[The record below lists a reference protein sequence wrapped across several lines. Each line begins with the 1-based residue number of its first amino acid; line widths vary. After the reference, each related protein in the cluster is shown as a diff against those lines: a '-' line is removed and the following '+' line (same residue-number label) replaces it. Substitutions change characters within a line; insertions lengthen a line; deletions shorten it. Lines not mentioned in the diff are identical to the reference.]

1 MNWKKG
7 PSNSRSFIY
16 FGIKRKVKV
25 VSVVEGD
32 LWWKTLHSKRV
43 YLIQDNI
50 ILNGSHIDEES
61 LLHAYTFKM
70 LPQILKLKEYV
81 IKNLDQIKFFVVF
94 RSRYTQNRYVE
105 VCIIGWDIATLYTK
119 EAHLH
124 MWTNLGEFLWSFKLK
139 LCSCGVHDLLHHTK
153 SCGFSLDVGFGTSR
167 KYELISKVKPYLPS
181 NISLAWPI
189 KESIWWKFERLP

>member
-1 MNWKKG
+1 M
-7 PSNSRSFIY
+7 
-16 FGIKRKVKV
+16 
-25 VSVVEGD
+25 
-32 LWWKTLHSKRV
+32 

-105 VCIIGWDIATLYTK
+105 VCIIGTQKRLIYT
-119 EAHLH
+119 
-124 MWTNLGEFLWSFKLK
+124 
-139 LCSCGVHDLLHHTK
+139 C
-153 SCGFSLDVGFGTSR
+153 
-167 KYELISKVKPYLPS
+167 
-181 NISLAWPI
+181 
-189 KESIWWKFERLP
+189 ERT